1 MRDLVSMSHQVSLST
16 RESADKR
23 CLRIVFSLKSKTR
36 VAPDFQTMFSVFKMS
51 HLETF
56 TTTRLSL
63 SSLVAGFSVSSMKV
77 FILLQM
83 SRGARLTFVLNI

>member
-36 VAPDFQTMFSVFKMS
+36 VAPDFQAMFSVFKMS
-51 HLETF
+51 HLWTLQDRRVYSEL
-56 TTTRLSL
+56 RLAWL
-63 SSLVAGFSVSSMKV
+63 MA
-77 FILLQM
+77 
-83 SRGARLTFVLNI
+83 VL